1 MRRVFA
7 IGLLGLGL
15 LQMAADVLGLG
26 LLRGAA
32 AATGASPAP
41 RVFSSV
47 RGLETYSS
55 RFVLRFED
63 AGGRRHAIT
72 LTPELYERI
81 RGPYNRRNAYG
92 AVLAYGPVLAA
103 DEATRPLFE
112 AVARFALC
120 GDAPLLIEL
129 GIDSSR
135 VASPIAIEL
144 VPRPGTEP
152 EVDLAITVSCT

>member
-1 MRRVFA
+1 
-7 IGLLGLGL
+7 
-15 LQMAADVLGLG
+15 MAADVFGLG

-55 RFVLRFED
+55 RFALVYAD
-63 AGGRRHAIT
+63 ADGRRHTIA

-103 DEATRPLFE
+103 DVATRPLFE
-112 AVARFALC
+112 EVARFALC
-120 GDAPLLIEL
+120 GDAPLLVEL

-135 VASPIAIEL
+135 VASSIAIEL
-144 VPRPGTEP
+144 MPRPGTAP
-152 EVDLAITVSCT
+152 EVDLVFRVSCT